1 MTTHPTNT
9 SSDRGDAARTDT
21 SRVRMFW
28 FEHNTSRIY
37 YEEQGSRTPV
47 LVLPGFAG
55 SIEEFSALREALVAA
70 GYRVIAADLPGSGR
84 SEPQPRT
91 YTATYYEDDARS
103 FAALLQH
110 LATGPAHLIGFS
122 DGGITALLMAAL
134 TPGATRSVV
143 TWGAAGT
150 ISDPSGHL
158 VEAMY
163 NVIDHPIPPL
173 QGFHDFLIA
182 TYGEA
187 NARVMTQSMAGAKT
201 DIIEA
206 GGDVSLSK
214 ADKITAPV
222 LLIAGEHDI
231 FVPPALASEFA
242 ARVRTAEV
250 LVAEGAEHNV
260 YADRPEWLTQKIL
273 DWLGKH

>member
-1 MTTHPTNT
+1 
-9 SSDRGDAARTDT
+9 
-21 SRVRMFW
+21 
-28 FEHNTSRIY
+28 
-37 YEEQGSRTPV
+37 
-47 LVLPGFAG
+47 
-55 SIEEFSALREALVAA
+55 
-70 GYRVIAADLPGSGR
+70 
-84 SEPQPRT
+84 
-91 YTATYYEDDARS
+91 
-103 FAALLQH
+103 
-110 LATGPAHLIGFS
+110 
-122 DGGITALLMAAL
+122 MAAL
-134 TPGATRSVV
+134 APGIVRSVV

-150 ISDPSGHL
+150 ISDPGGHL

-163 NVIDHPIPPL
+163 NVVDHPIPPL
-173 QGFHDFLIA
+173 QGFRDYLVS

-187 NARVMTQSMAGAKT
+187 NARAMTQSMATAKT
-201 DIIEA
+201 NLIEA

-214 ADKITAPV
+214 AGNITAPV

-231 FVPPALASEFA
+231 FAPPALASEFA